1 MLSCASC
8 LVKENMSALC
18 IGHKIRLNIVS
29 LQVVVVFALTFS
41 GFAKDL
47 SRNGQ
52 AGARSSNRFLNKV
65 EATDSNGKKQREKE
79 PTSK

>member
-1 MLSCASC
+1 
-8 LVKENMSALC
+8 MSVLC
-18 IGHKIRLNIVS
+18 IGRKIRLNIVS

-47 SRNGQ
+47 SKNGQ

-65 EATDSNGKKQREKE
+65 EATDSIGQKERDRE
-79 PTSK
+79 PTSKSI